1 MKTISLLF
9 IVSLFIYG
17 VFGDAD
23 EVKSVSVMEG
33 DSVTLHTE
41 LTELQRD
48 DVIEWVIGNKQDVI
62 FKFDRETNK
71 VFSNGTDGRFR
82 DRLQVDDQTGD
93 LTIVNVRSEHTG
105 LYKLEIHSRG
115 VTTKIFNVQG
125 VFGVPDEMKLVSVM
139 ERDSVTLHTDV
150 PLIKNYDVICWRF
163 ENSPLVELDRKTAVV
178 PEYNAYDERFRDRLH
193 MDHRTGFLI
202 ISNITTDLSGLYEVK
217 ITNSRTHTIHQS
229 FRITVSDAIKSVSVM
244 EDDSVTLYTDT
255 DIQTYYLIQ
264 WMFGGEGTWIAKVLK
279 ADKLFTV
286 YNGDNEIFRN
296 RLKLKG
302 ETGSLTITNMTTE
315 DSGEYRM
322 NISSRR
328 RSIHRRY
335 TVNVR
340 EPDWSSGEMVGLC
353 ILFQNV
359 IPAGIAAAIIGV
371 GAVIYFCLV
380 SICKISDQ
388 RKLVGKESV
397 SVMKGDSVTLHT
409 DDIDIQRDD
418 QIEWC
423 FEDRLELDVQTGSL
437 TITNMKTEDSG
448 LYEVKISTSRGK
460 SYSLFTVSVI
470 DGERPVKL
478 GDSVT
483 LYTGVTKIQTND
495 LILWTFTAENN
506 LIAQFTRGAL
516 YYSYTDDG
524 FRDRLQLNHNT
535 GSLTITDITTQH
547 SGLYEVHIYS
557 NRETKN
563 RKYNVTIYV
572 KAEKGK
578 SVTLHTE
585 AEIQRG
591 DWVKWTSEKK
601 KKLTLVTGMN
611 GERND
616 TIYTD
621 NKRMKGRLEMNPETG
636 DLTITNIRQKDEGVY
651 TLKHIHSDG
660 RISYRTFSVYVNC
673 DVKSVMEGDSVNL
686 DTDVPELQSD
696 DLIEWL
702 FGDKKVIA
710 KFSRKDDTFLSHA
723 DVLDGRFRDRLQV
736 DDQTGSL
743 TITNITTEH
752 SGLYHLRISTRGTQE
767 KSRFRV
773 IVSKYSRKQRN

>member
-423 FEDRLELDVQTGSL
+423 FEGTGRIAIINRKKNKICTYDNDKPYGRFTDRLELDVQTGSL

-470 DGERPVKL
+470 
-478 GDSVT
+478 
-483 LYTGVTKIQTND
+483 
-495 LILWTFTAENN
+495 
-506 LIAQFTRGAL
+506 
-516 YYSYTDDG
+516 
-524 FRDRLQLNHNT
+524 
-535 GSLTITDITTQH
+535 
-547 SGLYEVHIYS
+547 
-557 NRETKN
+557 
-563 RKYNVTIYV
+563 V